1 MDRSPFVPHFNPRV
15 ALPAATTLRIELL
28 AGIVVALAL
37 IPEAISFSLIAGVDP
52 KLGLYASFTMAVT
65 IAFVGGR
72 PAMISAAT
80 GAMALVIVSLVRDHG
95 AEYLLVAGILA
106 GIIQIVLGVIGIA
119 RLMKF
124 VPRAVMT
131 GFVNALAILIF
142 HAQWPYLKDV
152 PVAVYVFAAAA
163 LAMIYIVPRF
173 TRAVPAPLIAI
184 IVVTS
189 IVVAFGIDIPN
200 VGDEGKLP
208 SALPS
213 FGLPDVPFTWDTL
226 RIVLPFSIALAFV
239 GLLESLLTAQLVD
252 DITET
257 PSNKHR
263 ESRGQGIANVVTGF
277 LGGMPGCA
285 MIGQTMINV
294 GNGARTRLSTFTAGV
309 VLLVLCVGLGDVA
322 SRIPMAALVA
332 VMVFVSIATFDW
344 NSVRPSTLTKMPGS
358 ETTVMLLTVVITVA
372 TGNLAIG
379 VVAGVIAA
387 LLFFARHVSHQ
398 VQLDSEFSADGGT
411 RTYVVRGE
419 LFFASDRELIASFDY
434 ANDPPN
440 VIIDLSAAHVW
451 DASAVA
457 ALDTVTA
464 RYTARNIT
472 VRFTGFNPRS
482 KKLHDALSGV
492 GAGTGAH

>member
-1 MDRSPFVPHFNPRV
+1 MDRGPFVPHFNTRV
-15 ALPAATTLRIELL
+15 ALPAAATLRIELL

-142 HAQWPYLKDV
+142 HAQWPYLKHV

-184 IVVTS
+184 IVVTT

-208 SALPS
+208 SALPI
-213 FGLPDVPFTWDTL
+213 L
-226 RIVLPFSIALAFV
+226 RP
-239 GLLESLLTAQLVD
+239 
-252 DITET
+252 
-257 PSNKHR
+257 
-263 ESRGQGIANVVTGF
+263 
-277 LGGMPGCA
+277 
-285 MIGQTMINV
+285 
-294 GNGARTRLSTFTAGV
+294 AG
-309 VLLVLCVGLGDVA
+309 
-322 SRIPMAALVA
+322 RA
-332 VMVFVSIATFDW
+332 VQ
-344 NSVRPSTLTKMPGS
+344 
-358 ETTVMLLTVVITVA
+358 
-372 TGNLAIG
+372 
-379 VVAGVIAA
+379 
-387 LLFFARHVSHQ
+387 H
-398 VQLDSEFSADGGT
+398 GT
-411 RTYVVRGE
+411 RFE
-419 LFFASDRELIASFDY
+419 SCCHS
-434 ANDPPN
+434 
-440 VIIDLSAAHVW
+440 
-451 DASAVA
+451 
-457 ALDTVTA
+457 
-464 RYTARNIT
+464 
-472 VRFTGFNPRS
+472 RS
-482 KKLHDALSGV
+482 RSHSWGCSSRC
-492 GAGTGAH
+492 